1 MYVNISHA
9 WFLNYGLYGNAP
21 VLALRAN
28 LTQYAVADI
37 VGVMSSEASA
47 SSMDDEYLHK
57 IDYLDGLMQV
67 HNVKHSV
74 RRRVQV
80 RADIIGHARIN
91 M

>member
-1 MYVNISHA
+1 
-9 WFLNYGLYGNAP
+9 
-21 VLALRAN
+21 
-28 LTQYAVADI
+28 
-37 VGVMSSEASA
+37 
-47 SSMDDEYLHK
+47 MDDEYLHK